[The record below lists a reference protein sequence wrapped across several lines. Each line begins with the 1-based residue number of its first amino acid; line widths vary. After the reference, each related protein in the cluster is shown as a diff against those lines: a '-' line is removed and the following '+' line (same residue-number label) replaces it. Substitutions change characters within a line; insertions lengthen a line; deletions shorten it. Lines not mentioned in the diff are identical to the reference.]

1 MNKSN
6 NLSSMDILSL
16 SRYGVF
22 IFWCSLGN
30 WVFLG
35 LCFSRCNALK
45 IGNLRSSGSGSLFY
59 VYMLIGLRLID
70 ISDSLAWL
78 YIFACGTKFCSLN
91 FFSFI
96 LL

>member
-1 MNKSN
+1 MVF
-6 NLSSMDILSL
+6 SSS
-16 SRYGVF
+16 GVH
-22 IFWCSLGN
+22 LGN

-35 LCFSRCNALK
+35 LCFSCCNAPK

-91 FFSFI
+91 FLVLFCCDWKFS
-96 LL
+96 